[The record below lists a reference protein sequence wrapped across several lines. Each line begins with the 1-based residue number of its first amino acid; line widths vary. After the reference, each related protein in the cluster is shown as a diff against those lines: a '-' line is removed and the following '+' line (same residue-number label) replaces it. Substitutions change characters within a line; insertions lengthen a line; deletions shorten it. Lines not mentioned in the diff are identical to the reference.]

1 MITCRHKKRY
11 TDAHKVSLFFLYK
24 IIFVLSFFLM
34 PVITLT
40 TEWRP
45 DDIYNGIIK
54 GKLCSLCPGASI
66 IDNAY
71 SIPPFNI
78 SHASFVVRNTFLNY
92 PPGSIHI
99 ICVHSEAGKDEEY
112 LAVRSKG
119 HYFIGTDNGIFFLI
133 LNADPD
139 EIVRIDSTESK
150 DELDLYAKA
159 AADICSGK
167 KLSQLGKP
175 LDKIS
180 ERLPI
185 RATIDK
191 DIIIGSI
198 IFIDSYGNAISNITR
213 EIFYRVFTGKEFRIL
228 IQSNKNFTDHISE
241 SYNDAPVGEL
251 LARFNTLD
259 LLEISING
267 ENVSE
272 LLSLDVGS
280 TIRIDNINKEV
291 QPDQLF

>member
-1 MITCRHKKRY
+1 M
-11 TDAHKVSLFFLYK
+11 
-24 IIFVLSFFLM
+24 
-34 PVITLT
+34 
-40 TEWRP
+40 
-45 DDIYNGIIK
+45 
-54 GKLCSLCPGASI
+54 
-66 IDNAY
+66 
-71 SIPPFNI
+71 
-78 SHASFVVRNTFLNY
+78 
-92 PPGSIHI
+92 
-99 ICVHSEAGKDEEY
+99 HSEAGKDEEY